1 MLPARLNFPKLSRS
15 SYPSRRNN
23 KYSNSTNGCRYG
35 VAKRFSR
42 FIESEVARS
51 SWRLN
56 NIYAHGVR
64 LFTRVLERQVRLMRL
79 KGFAR
84 GLNRASLSSVR
95 LFLLSFHGFRKK
107 KKNLKNWKL
116 SWTFEILSRLTA
128 VTMSKLA
135 KQICPNFCKELRLN
149 RLISEFLISKINF

>member
-35 VAKRFSR
+35 VAKRFAR

-64 LFTRVLERQVRLMRL
+64 LFTRVLERQVRLMGL

-107 KKNLKNWKL
+107 KKKIWKIENCPELSKFYRDWPPLLCRNTRNKFVRISVKN
-116 SWTFEILSRLTA
+116 FA
-128 VTMSKLA
+128 
-135 KQICPNFCKELRLN
+135 
-149 RLISEFLISKINF
+149 LIV